1 MLIIGEGDLG
11 PFGSIHRV
19 QDIATIKHI
28 IKITALI
35 LFLVAV
41 TGATAHQ
48 VYETHLSSDYQRILR
63 AVMDP
68 HVPFSEMVSYIH
80 DARVA
85 VRTNKDQQTQVKLD
99 RLQDLNSGH
108 AMDVACG
115 SITKLTAK
123 KLPKGEL
130 LEGFVAILKCQQV
143 KRDGLFAEQGTLNKE
158 LRAIAEIN

>member
-1 MLIIGEGDLG
+1 L
-11 PFGSIHRV
+11 V
-19 QDIATIKHI
+19 
-28 IKITALI
+28 

-41 TGATAHQ
+41 TGAAAHH
-48 VYETHLSSDYQRILR
+48 VYETHLSSGYARILR

-68 HVPFSEMVSYIH
+68 HAPFAEMVSYIH

-115 SITKLTAK
+115 SIGKLTAE
-123 KLPKGEL
+123 KLPKAQL

-143 KRDGLFAEQGTLNKE
+143 KRDDLFTEQDTLNKE
-158 LRAIAEIN
+158 LRATAGIN

>member
-1 MLIIGEGDLG
+1 
-11 PFGSIHRV
+11 
-19 QDIATIKHI
+19 
-28 IKITALI
+28 LI

-48 VYETHLSSDYQRILR
+48 VYETHLSSGYARILR

-68 HVPFSEMVSYIH
+68 PAPFAEMVSYIH

-99 RLQDLNSGH
+99 RLHDLNSGH

-115 SITKLTAK
+115 SITKLTAE
-123 KLPKGEL
+123 KLPKGQL

-143 KRDGLFAEQGTLNKE
+143 KRDELFAEQDTLNKE
-158 LRAIAEIN
+158 LRATAGIK